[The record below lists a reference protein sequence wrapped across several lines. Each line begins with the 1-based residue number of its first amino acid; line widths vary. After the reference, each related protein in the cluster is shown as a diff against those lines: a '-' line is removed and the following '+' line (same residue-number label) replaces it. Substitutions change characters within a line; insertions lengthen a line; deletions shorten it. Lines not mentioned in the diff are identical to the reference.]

1 MAARH
6 PKNALRIALLLLAIL
21 FASLAAAVSMTS
33 GHEVPRKAH
42 GDRRP
47 GPAVPIGIKARLS
60 ARDDGEL
67 AQVTAKLRATGISIV
82 REDVAWSTIEP
93 RPGTYYWDGMDRWVA
108 AAAAQGLEVMA
119 ILDSP
124 PTWATPRWNVAPTGG
139 EPLAAFSA
147 FVRAVVARYGSDG
160 AFWQSH
166 PGLQAIPIQYWDIWN
181 EPYAARFWGDE
192 SPDPAAYAEM
202 FKAAVEA
209 ARRADPAARFMLEA
223 DTRIVSDGW
232 PWKPFLAAMFD
243 AVPDLGKYA
252 YGVSVHPYQG
262 DGGSPRSCTP
272 EARSPGSPSRWQA
285 TALQFCR
292 IADIHQILAAHGAG
306 DLKIW
311 ITEIGWS
318 TAPAA
323 AAAVSEAAQAKYV
336 RQAFELLRTRYQGL
350 VSGLVWYEYQG
361 PESDPSELDGYL
373 GLVRA
378 DGEAKPAWQVFSEEV
393 RGDPEQRRSRL
404 RS

>member
-6 PKNALRIALLLLAIL
+6 PKKALLIGLLVLAI
-21 FASLAAAVSMTS
+21 FATLGAAASIVS
-33 GHEVPRKAH
+33 GREVPSKASA
-42 GDRRP
+42 DRRP

-60 ARDDGEL
+60 DRDDSAL
-67 AQVTAKLRATGISIV
+67 AQVTAKLRATGVSIV

-93 RPGTYYWDGMDRWVA
+93 RPGRYYWDGMDRWVSA
-108 AAAAQGLEVMA
+108 AAGQGLEVMA
-119 ILDSP
+119 ILGSP
-124 PTWATPRWNVAPTGG
+124 PTWATPSWNVAPTGG
-139 EPLAAFSA
+139 GPLSAFSD
-147 FVRAVVARYGSDG
+147 FVRAVVARYGTG
-160 AFWQSH
+160 GEFWQSH
-166 PGLQAIPIQYWDIWN
+166 PGLQAVPIRYWDIWN
-181 EPYAARFWGDE
+181 EPYASRFWAGE

-202 FKAAVEA
+202 FKAVVEA
-209 ARRADPAARFMLEA
+209 ARSVDPAARFLLEA

-243 AVPDLGKYA
+243 AVPDLGRYA

-272 EARSPGSPSRWQA
+272 STRYPGSRARWQA

-292 IADIHQILAAHGAG
+292 IADVHQILAAHGAG

-318 TAPAA
+318 TAPGAEA
-323 AAAVSEAAQAKYV
+323 GVSDAAQARYV
-336 RQAFELLRTRYQGL
+336 QQVFELLRTRYQGL
-350 VSGLVWYEYQG
+350 VSGLIWYEYQG
-361 PESDPSELDGYL
+361 PESNPSELDKYL
-373 GLVRA
+373 GLVRS
-378 DGEAKPAWQVFSEEV
+378 DGVAKPAWGAFAEEL
-393 RGDPEQRRSRL
+393 REASEQRRSRL